1 MKNSIVKLEDFELD
15 EISGGIS
22 IDKAK
27 AKQVAKKVGAYAVKG
42 TSSLVLGAGT
52 FFLSA
57 FASEKLE
64 YGGALY
70 EFSRKKID
78 RGDIA
83 YFITI
88 DVCFGIPTAFAGVVG
103 WNFGS
108 WLCKKLGLED

>member
-1 MKNSIVKLEDFELD
+1 MNNSIVKLEDFELD

-27 AKQVAKKVGAYAVKG
+27 AKRVAKKVGAYAVKG

-52 FFLSA
+52 FFLSF
-57 FASEKLE
+57 FAGEKLKYWDDLCNFLRE
-64 YGGALY
+64 
-70 EFSRKKID
+70 KID
-78 RGDIA
+78 RDVADI
-83 YFITI
+83 ISC
-88 DVCFGIPTAFAGVVG
+88 DVCFGIPTAFAGVAG

>member
-52 FFLSA
+52 FFLSF
-57 FASEKLE
+57 FAGEKLE
-64 YGGALY
+64 WGALY
-70 EFSRKKID
+70 DFLKEKT
-78 RGDIA
+78 GENIA
-83 YFITI
+83 ESITI
-88 DVCFGIPTAFAGVVG
+88 YVCCGIPTAFAGVAG
-103 WNFGS
+103 WKLGS

>member
-52 FFLSA
+52 FFLSG
-57 FASEKLE
+57 FADDKLGYGDQLTNFLEEKLDNDLA
-64 YGGALY
+64 GFLT
-70 EFSRKKID
+70 F
-78 RGDIA
+78 
-83 YFITI
+83 
-88 DVCFGIPTAFAGVVG
+88 DVCGGIPTAFAGVAG

>member
-1 MKNSIVKLEDFELD
+1 MNNSIVKLEDNQLD
-15 EISGGIS
+15 EISGGVN

-57 FASEKLE
+57 FAGKKLE
-64 YGGALY
+64 YGYALCGFLKEKLG
-70 EFSRKKID
+70 EFP
-78 RGDIA
+78 A
-83 YFITI
+83 VFITA
-88 DVCFGIPTAFAGVVG
+88 DVCLGIPTAFAGVAG

>member
-52 FFLSA
+52 FFLSF
-57 FASEKLE
+57 FASVKLE
-64 YGGALY
+64 YGDALY
-70 EFSRKKID
+70 DFLKGKTGEN
-78 RGDIA
+78 IA
-83 YFITI
+83 RFITA
-88 DVCFGIPTAFAGVVG
+88 DVCWGIPTAFAGVAG

>member
-1 MKNSIVKLEDFELD
+1 MSNSIIKLEDCQLD

-52 FFLSA
+52 VFLSA
-57 FASEKLE
+57 FASEKLK
-64 YGGALY
+64 YIDALCKFLS
-70 EFSRKKID
+70 EKTGD
-78 RGDIA
+78 DIA
-83 YFITI
+83 AFITAN
-88 DVCFGIPTAFAGVVG
+88 VCLGIPTAFVGVAG

>member
-1 MKNSIVKLEDFELD
+1 MNNSIVKLEDNQLD

-42 TSSLVLGAGT
+42 TSSLVLGSGAL
-52 FFLSA
+52 FLSI
-57 FASEKLE
+57 FAGEKLK
-64 YGGALY
+64 YLDALY

-103 WNFGS
+103 WNLGS

>member
-52 FFLSA
+52 VFLSA
-57 FASEKLE
+57 FAS
-64 YGGALY
+64 
-70 EFSRKKID
+70 
-78 RGDIA
+78 
-83 YFITI
+83 
-88 DVCFGIPTAFAGVVG
+88 
-103 WNFGS
+103 
-108 WLCKKLGLED
+108 KKLKYDLVQNISSLCASVVYN

>member
-52 FFLSA
+52 VFLSA
-57 FASEKLE
+57 FASKKLKYIDALCKFLSEKTDS
-64 YGGALY
+64 GV
-70 EFSRKKID
+70 
-78 RGDIA
+78 IA
-83 YFITI
+83 EFITM
-88 DVCFGIPTAFAGVVG
+88 DVCGGIPTAFAGVAG
-103 WNFGS
+103 WKLGS

>member
-64 YGGALY
+64 YAGALY
-70 EFSRKKID
+70 DFLEKKLD
-78 RGDIA
+78 ENIA
-83 YFITI
+83 ESITI
-88 DVCFGIPTAFAGVVG
+88 YVCCGIPTAFAGVAG
-103 WNFGS
+103 WKLGS

>member
-1 MKNSIVKLEDFELD
+1 MNNSIVKLEDCQLD

-42 TSSLVLGAGT
+42 TSSLVLGSGAL
-52 FFLSA
+52 FLSI
-57 FASEKLE
+57 FAGEKLK
-64 YGGALY
+64 YLDDLDDFLG
-70 EFSRKKID
+70 KKI
-78 RGDIA
+78 GSGVIA
-83 YFITI
+83 EIIPFY
-88 DVCFGIPTAFAGVVG
+88 VCWGIPTAFAGVAG

>member
-1 MKNSIVKLEDFELD
+1 MNNSIIKLEDSQLD

-52 FFLSA
+52 FFLLF
-57 FASEKLE
+57 FADEKLK
-64 YGGALY
+64 YWDALY
-70 EFSRKKID
+70 DFLKGKTGD
-78 RGDIA
+78 DIA
-83 YFITI
+83 RFITL
-88 DVCFGIPTAFAGVVG
+88 DVCCGIPTAFAGVAG
-103 WNFGS
+103 WKLGS